1 MAKVDKYNIV
11 WMDSVDSTNDE
22 IKRNMGM
29 LDNLTVIVSKD
40 QTAGRGQRGNVW
52 LTKPGMNLTFSIVL
66 KYEQMCLRMKALDQ
80 FAISE
85 MTALSVIDLL
95 ARYGIDA
102 RIKLPNDIY
111 VGDKKI
117 CGILIEHSLQGEYLS
132 HSIVGIG
139 LNVNQVVFDPSLP
152 DPTSMLLCRPDCCG
166 QFSLEVLLNQFMDI
180 FCGYLQK
187 MQTGEI

>member
-1 MAKVDKYNIV
+1 MASKKTYNVI
-11 WMDSVDSTNDE
+11 WLDSVDSTNNEAKLNIDV
-22 IKRNMGM
+22 
-29 LDNLTVIVSKD
+29 LDNLSVIVAKD
-40 QTAGRGQRGNVW
+40 QTSGRGQRGNIW
-52 LTKPGMNLTFSIVL
+52 LTEPGKNLTFSIVL

-117 CGILIEHSLQGEYLS
+117 CGILIEHSLQGEHLS

-139 LNVNQVVFDPSLP
+139 LNVNQIVFDPSLP

-166 QFSLEVLLNQFMDI
+166 QFSLTVLLNQFMDI